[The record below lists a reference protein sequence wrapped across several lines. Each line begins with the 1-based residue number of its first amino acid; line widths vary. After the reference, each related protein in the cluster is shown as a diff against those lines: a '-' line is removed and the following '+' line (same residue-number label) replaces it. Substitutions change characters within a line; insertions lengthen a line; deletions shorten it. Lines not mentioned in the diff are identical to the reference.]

1 MKKALLFALKVL
13 LTLGCLGWAFSRVDF
28 HGSVFARPGAVNYGW
43 LAVGVAL
50 AGLTVWLTAMRWRV
64 FLHVQGVD
72 PGAKRSVELTLIGN
86 LFNLISVGGIGGD
99 AARILLLI
107 RRYPSRKLAI
117 TVAVMVDHLAG
128 MVAMAGMFFA
138 ISVSRFDALQ
148 AQSTLG
154 KGVIHFAWFYLGG
167 GLLLVALMFFAAW
180 PPVRRRI
187 HREGREW
194 KRGVLRRI
202 PESYDAYRKH
212 WRLSLLGVVVSVV
225 MLLTYF
231 LSFWCGLRAVGG
243 VASAGSVLSAMPVID
258 SISSMPVSVA
268 GVGVREKL
276 FEVLMRD
283 LANVTT
289 ETAVAASLAGFA
301 CNVLWALPG
310 ALLFLRKDDR
320 VTLKELETVEHA

>member
-1 MKKALLFALKVL
+1 
-13 LTLGCLGWAFSRVDF
+13 
-28 HGSVFARPGAVNYGW
+28 
-43 LAVGVAL
+43 
-50 AGLTVWLTAMRWRV
+50 
-64 FLHVQGVD
+64 
-72 PGAKRSVELTLIGN
+72 
-86 LFNLISVGGIGGD
+86 
-99 AARILLLI
+99 
-107 RRYPSRKLAI
+107 
-117 TVAVMVDHLAG
+117 
-128 MVAMAGMFFA
+128 
-138 ISVSRFDALQ
+138 
-148 AQSTLG
+148 
-154 KGVIHFAWFYLGG
+154 
-167 GLLLVALMFFAAW
+167 
-180 PPVRRRI
+180 
-187 HREGREW
+187 
-194 KRGVLRRI
+194 VLRRI

-310 ALLFLRKDDR
+310 ALLFLRKGDR
-320 VTLKELETVEHA
+320 VTREELETVEHA